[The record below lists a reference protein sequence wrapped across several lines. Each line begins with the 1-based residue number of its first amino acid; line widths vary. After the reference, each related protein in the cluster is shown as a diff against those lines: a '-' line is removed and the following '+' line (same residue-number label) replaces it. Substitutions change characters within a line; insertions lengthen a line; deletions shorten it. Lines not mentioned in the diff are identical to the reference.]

1 MIWQS
6 SDAIRES
13 RKVHKLF
20 PDKCRQTICKSE
32 YFLTTFL
39 PTNGGE
45 FKHFPLSSHSQTSHL
60 LFTSLSLGPFPLS
73 TYSVWDFDTLVS
85 FVCSK
90 QQIMGRS
97 TSSPVEKLTPNLV
110 LVNVITDLMT
120 ILSRGPWHGRPEV
133 MFRQLPYESFFHQ
146 LTQRTWGLWGGSTHK
161 NTVGDWESQN
171 DNIIDCNKWHF
182 DGFLNRYL
190 FSLSDLG
197 DTI

>member
-1 MIWQS
+1 MSTAW
-6 SDAIRES
+6 A
-13 RKVHKLF
+13 
-20 PDKCRQTICKSE
+20 
-32 YFLTTFL
+32 
-39 PTNGGE
+39 GGRGGRTCSTR
-45 FKHFPLSSHSQTSHL
+45 FISILVTHHTDTPFYIFPLA
-60 LFTSLSLGPFPLS
+60 
-73 TYSVWDFDTLVS
+73 LVS

-90 QQIMGRS
+90 QQIMGRII
-97 TSSPVEKLTPNLV
+97 SSPVEKLTPNLV